1 MDETASDM
9 GVMDEMAI
17 SRLVSES
24 AVRPNE
30 IALYE
35 ESCCRL
41 RVLIVA
47 DHSDEAFERCTLLV
61 LENVGL
67 MDAPSAPAVGCR
79 FDYQRCRGVHCYGMA
94 RLIRGGGDVRDG

>member
-1 MDETASDM
+1 M
-9 GVMDEMAI
+9 GVMDEI
-17 SRLVSES
+17 TRSRLVPKSTIS
-24 AVRPNE
+24 PDE

-94 RLIRGGGDVRDG
+94 RLIRDGDDVRDG